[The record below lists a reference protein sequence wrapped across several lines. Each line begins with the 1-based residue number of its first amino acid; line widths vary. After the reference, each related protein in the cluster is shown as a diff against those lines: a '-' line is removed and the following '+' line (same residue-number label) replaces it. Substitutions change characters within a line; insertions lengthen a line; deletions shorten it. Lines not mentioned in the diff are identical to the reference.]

1 MLKKN
6 LFLLAIV
13 FLVSSFAFSQEKYFM
28 EENIDNSIN
37 PGDDFFLYANGNFI
51 KRNPI
56 PASES
61 TYGIFNLINDDVY
74 DYLKKICIDDMNDNT
89 AVKGSNTQKIGD
101 FFFSGMDSVS
111 IEKQGIGPLK
121 KWFDKIDKIKSV
133 DDFLMVVAELHTQ
146 GLAPLF
152 AFSIGQDDMQSSV
165 YKVFLYQGGIGLP
178 NRDYYFKDDERTKNI
193 RTKYVKHIENLLV
206 LIGLN
211 QKDAKNASDD
221 IMKLETDLA
230 KSSRKLEELR
240 DSYANYNR
248 RTFKELSDITPS
260 VNWKNVFNIYGVKKT
275 DTVIVGQPEFF
286 EKLEKTLND
295 YDIDIWK
302 NYLKWHLIDETA
314 QLLGSKF
321 NDEQFDFHGKI
332 LSGTTE
338 QRPRFKRVLDNTND
352 LLGEILGMEYVRIYF
367 SPEDKARTKQMADNV
382 FDAFA
387 ERVKNLDWM
396 SEATKQKALQKLTT
410 VDKKIGYPD
419 KWKDYSTLEISRDSY
434 LSNIFNA
441 QNWEFKKNIA
451 KMDKPVDKTEWHMNP
466 QTCNAYYSSSNNEI
480 VLPVAVMTVPGKRM
494 SELDDAFLY
503 GYVGAST
510 IGHELTHGFD
520 DEGRNYDA
528 DGNLKGW
535 WTAEDSIKFVAKA
548 QKLIDQFD
556 NFIVLDN
563 MHINGKATLGEN
575 IADLAG
581 LVLGFEALKK
591 TKEWQEKK
599 VIGGFTVEQR
609 YYLGYAFS
617 WAVYYRDE
625 LLARRIMT
633 DVHSPPF
640 LRINGPMT
648 NLKDFYEAFG
658 VKEGN
663 KLYRPESERVKIW

>member
-1 MLKKN
+1 MIKKN
-6 LFLLAIV
+6 LFLFAILFV
-13 FLVSSFAFSQEKYFM
+13 LSGMGYSQEKYFM
-28 EENIDNSIN
+28 EENIDKSVN

-61 TYGIFNLINDDVY
+61 TYGIFNLINDEVY

-101 FFFSGMDSVS
+101 FFFSGMDSAG
-111 IEKQGIGPLK
+111 IERQGAEPLK
-121 KWFDKIDKIKSV
+121 KWMEKIDRIKDV
-133 DDFLMVVAELHTQ
+133 KDVLKVAAELHTV
-146 GLAPLF
+146 GVGPLYIF
-152 AFSIGQDDMQSSV
+152 YTSQDDMQSSV
-165 YKVFLYQGGIGLP
+165 YKAFLYQGGIGLP

-193 RTKYVKHIENLLV
+193 RAKYVKHIENLLV
-206 LIGLN
+206 LTGYKPGDA
-211 QKDAKNASDD
+211 KDAAKE
-221 IMKLETDLA
+221 IMKLETQLA

-248 RTFKELSDITPS
+248 RTFKELSEITPS
-260 VNWKNVFNIYGVKKT
+260 INWRDVFNIYGVKKT
-275 DTVIVGQPEFF
+275 DTVIVCQPEFY
-286 EKLEKTLND
+286 EELEKVLND
-295 YDIDIWK
+295 YDVDVLK
-302 NYLKWHLIDETA
+302 HYLKWNLIDETA
-314 QLLGSKF
+314 SLLSNKF
-321 NDEQFDFHGKI
+321 SDEHFDFHGKV

-367 SPEDKARTKQMADNV
+367 SPEDKARTKLMADNV

-396 SEATKQKALQKLTT
+396 SEATKQKALLKLST

-434 LSNIFNA
+434 LINIFNA
-441 QNWEFKKNIA
+441 RNWEFKKNIA

-510 IGHELTHGFD
+510 IGHELIHGFD

-535 WTAEDSIKFVAKA
+535 WTSEDSIKFVAKA
-548 QKLIDQFD
+548 QKLIEQFD
-556 NFIVLDN
+556 NFVVLEN
-563 MHINGKATLGEN
+563 MHVNGKATLGEN

-609 YYLGYAFS
+609 YFLGYAFS

-640 LRINGPMT
+640 LRINGPMS

-658 VKEGN
+658 VKDGD
-663 KLYRPESERVKIW
+663 KLYRQESERVKIW

>member
-1 MLKKN
+1 MIRKN
-6 LFLLAIV
+6 LFLLVII
-13 FLVSSFAFSQEKYFM
+13 FLFSGIILSQEKYFM
-28 EENIDNSIN
+28 EDNIDNSVN

-61 TYGIFNLINDDVY
+61 LYGIFNLINDDVY

-101 FFFSGMDSVS
+101 FFFSGMDSVN
-111 IEKQGIGPLK
+111 IEKQGIEPLK
-121 KWFDKIDKIKSV
+121 KWFDKIDKIKDV
-133 DDFLMVVAELHTQ
+133 DDFLKVVAELHTQ
-146 GLAPLF
+146 GIYPLYTF
-152 AFSIGQDDMQSSV
+152 YISQDDMQSSV
-165 YKVFLYQGGIGLP
+165 YKVNLFQGGLGLP

-206 LIGLN
+206 LIGYN
-211 QKDAKNASDD
+211 QKDAKNASED
-221 IMKLETDLA
+221 IMKLEAQLA
-230 KSSRKLEELR
+230 KSSRKMEELR

-260 VNWKNVFNIYGVKKT
+260 INWKNVFNIYEVKKT
-275 DTVIVGQPEFF
+275 DTVIVGQPEFYSEV
-286 EKLEKTLND
+286 EKVLND
-295 YDIDIWK
+295 YDIEVLK
-302 NYLKWHLIDETA
+302 NYLKWTLIDETA
-314 QLLGSKF
+314 SLLSNKF
-321 NDEQFDFHGKI
+321 NEENFDFHGKV

-367 SPEDKARTKQMADNV
+367 TPDDKARTKLMVDNV
-382 FDAFA
+382 FSAFA
-387 ERVKNLDWM
+387 ERIKNLDWM
-396 SEATKQKALQKLTT
+396 SEATKQKALQKLST

-434 LSNIFNA
+434 LTNIFNA
-441 QNWEFKKNIA
+441 NNWEFKKNVA

-466 QTCNAYYSSSNNEI
+466 QTCNAYYSPSNNEI
-480 VLPVAVMTVPGKRM
+480 VLPVAVMTVPGKKM
-494 SELDDAFLY
+494 GELDDAFLY

-535 WTAEDSIKFVAKA
+535 WTAEDSMKFVAKA

-556 NFIVLDN
+556 NFVVLEN
-563 MHINGKATLGEN
+563 MHVNGKATLGEN

-591 TKEWQEKK
+591 TKEWQDQK

-640 LRINGPMT
+640 LRINGPMS

>member
-1 MLKKN
+1 MKK
-6 LFLLAIV
+6 LLLIAILM
-13 FLVSSFAFSQEKYFM
+13 FFSSISFSQEKYFM
-28 EENIDNSIN
+28 EENIDPSVK

-51 KRNPI
+51 KNHPI

-61 TYGIFNLINDDVY
+61 LYGIFNLINDDVY

-89 AVKGSNTQKIGD
+89 VVKGSNTQKIGD
-101 FFFSGMDSVS
+101 FFFSGMDSVG
-111 IEKQGIGPLK
+111 IEKQGTEPLK
-121 KWFDKIDKIKSV
+121 KWFEKIDKIKNV
-133 DDFLMVVAELHTQ
+133 NDFLKVVAELHTQ
-146 GLAPLF
+146 GVGPLYTF
-152 AFSIGQDDMQSSV
+152 FVNQDDMQSSV

-178 NRDYYFKDDERTKNI
+178 NRDYYFNTDERTKNI

-206 LIGLN
+206 LIGYN
-211 QKDAKNASDD
+211 QKDAKDASED
-221 IMKLETDLA
+221 IMKLETQLA

-248 RTFKELSDITPS
+248 KTFKELSAITPS
-260 VNWKNVFNIYGVKKT
+260 IDWKNLFDIYGVKKT
-275 DTVIVGQPEFF
+275 DTVIVGQPEFYEGV
-286 EKLEKTLND
+286 EKVLND
-295 YDIDIWK
+295 YDIDVLK
-302 NYLKWHLIDETA
+302 DYLKWNLIDESA
-314 QLLGSKF
+314 GLLSSKF
-321 NDEQFDFHGKI
+321 NEENFDFHGKI

-338 QRPRFKRVLDNTND
+338 QRPRFKRVLDNTNN

-367 SPEDKARTKQMADNV
+367 SPEDKARTKQMVDNV
-382 FDAFA
+382 FSAFA

-396 SEATKQKALQKLTT
+396 SEETKQKALQKLST
-410 VDKKIGYPD
+410 VDKKIGYPE

-434 LSNIFNA
+434 LNNIFNA
-441 QNWEFKKNIA
+441 QSWEFRKNIA
-451 KMDKPVDKTEWHMNP
+451 KMDKPVDKTEWQMNP
-466 QTCNAYYSSSNNEI
+466 QTCNAYYSSANNEI
-480 VLPVAVMTVPGKRM
+480 VLPVAVMTVPGKKM

-548 QKLIDQFD
+548 QKLVEQFD
-556 NFIVLDN
+556 NFILLEN

-591 TKEWQEKK
+591 TKEWQDKK
-599 VIGGFTVEQR
+599 IIGGFTVEQR

-640 LRINGPMT
+640 LRINGPMS
-648 NLKDFYEAFG
+648 NLKEFYEAFS
-658 VKEGN
+658 VKEGD
-663 KLYRPESERVKIW
+663 KLFRPESERVKIW

>member
-1 MLKKN
+1 MLRKN
-6 LFLLAIV
+6 LFLLAIILL
-13 FLVSSFAFSQEKYFM
+13 FSSSTFSQEKYFM
-28 EENIDNSIN
+28 EENIDNSVN

-51 KRNPI
+51 KNHPI

-61 TYGIFNLINDDVY
+61 VYGIFNLINDDIY

-101 FFFSGMDSVS
+101 FFFSGMDSVN
-111 IEKQGIGPLK
+111 IEKQGIAPLK
-121 KWFDKIDKIKSV
+121 KWLEKIDKIKNIEDV
-133 DDFLMVVAELHTQ
+133 LKVVAELHTQ
-146 GLAPLF
+146 GIGPLF
-152 AFSIGQDDMQSSV
+152 SFYTGQDDMQSSV
-165 YKVFLYQGGIGLP
+165 YKVFLYQGGLGLP

-206 LIGLN
+206 LIGIN
-211 QKDAKNASDD
+211 QKDAKNASGD

-230 KSSRKLEELR
+230 ISSRKLEELR
-240 DSYANYNR
+240 DAYANYNR
-248 RTFKELSDITPS
+248 KTFKELSAITPS
-260 VNWKNVFNIYGVKKT
+260 ISWKSLFNIYGVKKT
-275 DTVIVGQPEFF
+275 DTVVVGQPEFF
-286 EKLEKTLND
+286 EKIEKVLND
-295 YDIDIWK
+295 YDLDIWK
-302 NYLKWHLIDETA
+302 NYLKWQLIDGTA
-314 QLLGSKF
+314 GLLSSKF
-321 NDEQFDFHGKI
+321 NDENFDFHGKI

-367 SPEDKARTKQMADNV
+367 SPEDKERTKQMVDNV
-382 FDAFA
+382 FSAFA

-396 SEATKQKALQKLTT
+396 SEATKEKALQKLST

-419 KWKDYSTLEISRDSY
+419 KWKDYSTLIISRDSY
-434 LSNIFNA
+434 LNNIFNA
-441 QNWEFKKNIA
+441 NNWEFKKNIA

-520 DEGRNYDA
+520 DEGRLYDS

-535 WTAEDSIKFVAKA
+535 WTAEDSAKFVAKA

-563 MHINGKATLGEN
+563 MHINGKASLGEN

-581 LVLGFEALKK
+581 LVLGYEALKK

-633 DVHSPPF
+633 DVHAPPF
-640 LRINGPMT
+640 LRINGPMS
-648 NLKDFYEAFG
+648 NLKEFYEAFG

>member
-1 MLKKN
+1 MIKKN
-6 LFLLAIV
+6 LFLFAILFV
-13 FLVSSFAFSQEKYFM
+13 LSGMTYSQEKYFM
-28 EENIDNSIN
+28 EENIDKSVN

-61 TYGIFNLINDDVY
+61 VYGIFNLITDDVY
-74 DYLKKICIDDMNDNT
+74 EYLKKICIDDMNDNT

-101 FFFSGMDSVS
+101 FFFSGMDSAG
-111 IEKQGIGPLK
+111 IEKQGAGPLK
-121 KWFDKIDKIKSV
+121 KWMEKIDRIKDV
-133 DDFLMVVAELHTQ
+133 KDVLKVAAELHTA
-146 GLAPLF
+146 GVGPLYIF
-152 AFSIGQDDMQSSV
+152 YTSQDDMQSSV
-165 YKVFLYQGGIGLP
+165 YKAFLYQGGIGLP

-193 RTKYVKHIENLLV
+193 RAKYIKHIENLLL
-206 LIGLN
+206 LIGY
-211 QKDAKNASDD
+211 KPDEAKNAAKE
-221 IMKLETDLA
+221 IMKLETQLA

-248 RTFKELSDITPS
+248 RTFKELSEITPS
-260 VNWKNVFNIYGVKKT
+260 INWREVFNIYGVKKT
-275 DTVIVGQPEFF
+275 DTVIVCQPEFF
-286 EKLEKTLND
+286 AELEKVLND
-295 YDIDIWK
+295 YDIDVLK
-302 NYLKWHLIDETA
+302 DYLKWNLIDETA
-314 QLLGSKF
+314 GLLSNKF
-321 NDEQFDFHGKI
+321 SDEHFDFHGKV

-367 SPEDKARTKQMADNV
+367 SPEDKARTRQMVDNV

-387 ERVKNLDWM
+387 ERVRNLDWM
-396 SEATKQKALQKLTT
+396 SEETKQKALLKLGT

-419 KWKDYSTLEISRDSY
+419 KWKDYSTLEISRNSY
-434 LSNIFNA
+434 LTNIFNA
-441 QNWEFKKNIA
+441 RNWEFKKNIA

-480 VLPVAVMTVPGKRM
+480 VLPVAIMTVPGKKM

-535 WTAEDSIKFVAKA
+535 WTAEDSAKFVSKA
-548 QKLIDQFD
+548 QKLVEQFD
-556 NFIVLDN
+556 NFVVLEN
-563 MHINGKATLGEN
+563 MHVNGKATLGEN

-609 YYLGYAFS
+609 YFLGYAFS

-640 LRINGPMT
+640 LRINGPMS
-648 NLKDFYEAFG
+648 NLKEFYEAFG
-658 VKEGN
+658 VKEGD
-663 KLYRPESERVKIW
+663 KLYRQESERVKIW

>member
-1 MLKKN
+1 
-6 LFLLAIV
+6 
-13 FLVSSFAFSQEKYFM
+13 M
-28 EENIDNSIN
+28 EENIDNSIK

-51 KRNPI
+51 KNHPI

-61 TYGIFNLINDDVY
+61 VYGIFNLINDDIY
-74 DYLKKICIDDMNDNT
+74 EYLKKICIDDMNDNT

-101 FFFSGMDSVS
+101 FFFSGMDSVN
-111 IEKQGIGPLK
+111 IEKQRIKPLK
-121 KWFDKIDKIKSV
+121 KWLDKIDKIKSI
-133 DDFLMVVAELHTQ
+133 DDFLKVVAELHTQ
-146 GLAPLF
+146 GVEPLYTF
-152 AFSIGQDDMQSSV
+152 YTGQDDMQSSV

-178 NRDYYFKDDERTKNI
+178 NRDYYFNTDERTKNI

-211 QKDAKNASDD
+211 KKDAKDASDD

-248 RTFKELSDITPS
+248 KTFKELSAITPS
-260 VNWKNVFNIYGVKKT
+260 INWKNVFNIYSVKKT

-286 EKLEKTLND
+286 EKIEKVLND
-295 YDIDIWK
+295 YDIDVWK
-302 NYLKWHLIDETA
+302 NYLKWNLIDGTA

-367 SPEDKARTKQMADNV
+367 SPEDKARTKLMVDNV
-382 FDAFA
+382 FSAFA

-396 SEATKQKALQKLTT
+396 SEATKQKALQKLST

-434 LSNIFNA
+434 LTNIFNA
-441 QNWEFKKNIA
+441 NNWEFKKEIA

-480 VLPVAVMTVPGKRM
+480 VLPVAVMTVPGKKM

-528 DGNLKGW
+528 EGNLKGW
-535 WTAEDSIKFVAKA
+535 WTAEDSAKFVAKA

-556 NFIVLDN
+556 NFIVLEN

-591 TKEWQEKK
+591 TKEWQDKK

-640 LRINGPMT
+640 LRINGPMS
-648 NLKDFYEAFG
+648 NLKEFYEAFG